1 MNIKVDYC
9 FYKEYI
15 KLDSNFEVKM
25 KKRIKDI
32 RDNVSY
38 KDSEKLDDDCLIRE
52 YFVEVFSWTALSYN
66 TLTTIYKIIKEY
78 ATTLLDPCCG
88 NSFHTYLFETF
99 TDMKCIS
106 YDIQD
111 EPNSWTM
118 ITVNDGLESFNELSS
133 HSNTCL
139 MMSWIDY
146 DELSV
151 KLLETYKGNIVLCI
165 GNYYETNPNF
175 ECVKKLAREYT
186 SIFRTRLLMPWNLLE
201 TIEIYVRSI

>member
-38 KDSEKLDDDCLIRE
+38 KDSEKLDDDCLIQE
-52 YFVEVFSWTALSYN
+52 YFVEVFSWTALPYN
-66 TLTTIYKIIKEY
+66 TLTTIYKIIREY

-111 EPNSWTM
+111 EPNSWTT
-118 ITVNDGLESFNELSS
+118 ITVKDGLESFNELSN
-133 HSNTCL
+133 HTNTCL

-186 SIFRTRLLMPWNLLE
+186 TIFRTRLLMPWNLLE

>member
-15 KLDSNFEVKM
+15 KLDSGFQVKM
-25 KKRIKDI
+25 RKRIKDI

-38 KDSEKLDDDCLIRE
+38 KNSEQLDDDTLIQE
-52 YFVEVFSWTALSYN
+52 YFVEVFSWTVLPYNVLSS
-66 TLTTIYKIIKEY
+66 IYEIITKY

-99 TDMKCIS
+99 MDMKCIS

-111 EPNSWTM
+111 ELNSWTT
-118 ITVNDGLESFNELSS
+118 ITVADGLESFNELSN
-133 HSNTCL
+133 HNNACL

-151 KLLETYKGNIVLCI
+151 KLLEKYKGNIVLCI

-175 ECVKKLAREYT
+175 QCVKKLAREYT
-186 SIFRTRLLMPWNLLE
+186 SIFRTRLLMPWDLYE
-201 TIEIYVRSI
+201 TIEIFRRNH